1 MAELVVKTDN
11 IIRNIEKLDDVLKKH
26 DIQWSLV
33 SKVLSGDIS
42 FLKKI
47 LRDDIVERLHS
58 VGDSRLSSLKTIK
71 KLNPNL
77 VTIYIKP
84 PAQGLVK
91 SIVQYADI
99 SVNTSFRTIEAL
111 SREAVKQKKT
121 HKIIIFIELGEL
133 REGVVRENIVGF
145 YKKVF
150 ELPNIEIVGM
160 GSNLGC
166 MYGIEPTY
174 DKLLQLGLFKQLLEQ
189 MFNKNIPL
197 ISGGS
202 SITLP
207 LIGKK
212 LVPKAINHF
221 RIGESAFFGT
231 SPLDNK
237 KFQRLSTDTFRFN
250 ANVIELEEKS
260 NVPDGIISEA
270 NVGHTSEEDSE
281 KEKDIF
287 KTYRAILDF
296 GILDVDVEDITPKD
310 ENVKFIGTTSDMT
323 VYDIGRNINAHLKQ
337 KYMVGKKVAFKP
349 NYMATARLMNS
360 KFIDLKIE

>member
-1 MAELVVKTDN
+1 MAELIVKTEN
-11 IIRNIEKLDDVLKKH
+11 IIRNIEKLDDFLKKN

-33 SKVLSGDIS
+33 SKVLSGDPN

-47 LRDDIVERLHS
+47 LTDDIVNRLHS

-77 VTIYIKP
+77 ITIYIKP
-84 PAQGLVK
+84 PAYGLVK
-91 SIVQYADI
+91 NIVQYADI
-99 SVNTSFRTIEAL
+99 SVNTSYRTIEAL
-111 SREAVKQKKT
+111 SKEAVQQKKI

-133 REGVVRENIVGF
+133 REGVVRENIVEF

-150 ELPNIEIVGM
+150 NLPNIEIVGI

-174 DKLLQLGLFKQLLEQ
+174 DKLLQLSLFKQLLEQ
-189 MFNKNIPL
+189 MFNKKILL

-207 LIGKK
+207 LINKK

-221 RIGESAFFGT
+221 RIGESAFFGV

-237 KFQRLSTDTFRFN
+237 RFQKLSTDTFRFN
-250 ANVIELEEKS
+250 ANIIELEEKS
-260 NVPDGIISEA
+260 NVPDGIISDA
-270 NVGHTSEEDSE
+270 NVGHTSETDVEQAAY
-281 KEKDIF
+281 

-296 GILDVDVEDITPKD
+296 GILDVDVNNLTPKD
-310 ENVKFIGTTSDMT
+310 NNVEFIGTTSDMT

-337 KYMVGKKVAFKP
+337 KYMVGKKITFSP
-349 NYMATARLMNS
+349 SYMATARLMNS

>member
-1 MAELVVKTDN
+1 MAELVVKTDH
-11 IIRNIEKLDDVLKKH
+11 IIRNIEKLDVFLKKQ

-47 LRDDIVERLHS
+47 LREDIVERLHS
-58 VGDSRLSSLKTIK
+58 IGDSRLSSLKTIK
-71 KLNPNL
+71 KLNPDL

-84 PAQGLVK
+84 PAQGLVR
-91 SIVQYADI
+91 SIVEYADI

-111 SREAVKQKKT
+111 SREAVKQKKI

-133 REGVVRENIVGF
+133 REGVVRENIVDF

-150 ELPNIEIVGM
+150 ELPNIEIVGI

-189 MFNKNIPL
+189 MFNKKIPL

-207 LIGKK
+207 LISKK

-237 KFQRLSTDTFRFN
+237 RFQRLSTDTFRFN
-250 ANVIELEEKS
+250 TNVIELEEKS
-260 NVPDGIISEA
+260 NVPDGVISDA
-270 NVGHTSEEDSE
+270 SIGHTSENESD
-281 KEKDIF
+281 KEVY

-296 GILDVDVEDITPKD
+296 GILDVDVEDIKPTD

-323 VYDIGRNINAHLKQ
+323 VYDVGRNINKQLKQ
-337 KYMVGKKVAFKP
+337 KYMVGKKVCFKP

>member
-1 MAELVVKTDN
+1 MADLVVKTDN
-11 IIRNIEKLDDVLKKH
+11 IIKNIEKLDSFLKKH
-26 DIQWSLV
+26 DVQWSLV
-33 SKVLSGDIS
+33 SKVLSGDLS

-47 LRDDIVERLHS
+47 LTDDIVSRLHS

-71 KLNPNL
+71 KLNPEL

-84 PAQGLVK
+84 PAQNLAK

-99 SVNTSFRTIEAL
+99 SVNTSYRTIEAL
-111 SREAVKQKKT
+111 SREAVKQKKI
-121 HKIIIFIELGEL
+121 HKVIIFIELGEL
-133 REGVVRENIVGF
+133 REGVVREKIVDF

-150 ELPNIEIVGM
+150 ELPNIEVIGL

-174 DKLLQLGLFKQLLEQ
+174 DKLLQLSLFKQLLEQ
-189 MFNKNIPL
+189 MFNKKIPL

-207 LIGKK
+207 LINKK
-212 LVPKAINHF
+212 LVPKSINHF

-237 KFQRLSTDTFRFN
+237 RFQKLSTDTFRFN
-250 ANVIELEEKS
+250 ANIIELEEK
-260 NVPDGIISEA
+260 NNMPDGIISEA
-270 NVGHTSEEDSE
+270 SIGHTSET
-281 KEKDIF
+281 DIEQPSF

-296 GILDVDVEDITPKD
+296 GILDVDVNDVEPKD
-310 ENVKFIGTTSDMT
+310 DNVEFIGTTSDMT
-323 VYDIGRNINAHLKQ
+323 VYDIGRNINAQLKQ
-337 KYMVGKKVAFKP
+337 KYMVGKKICFKP
-349 NYMATARLMNS
+349 NYMAVARLMNS

>member
-1 MAELVVKTDN
+1 MAELVVKTEN
-11 IIRNIEKLDDVLKKH
+11 IIRNIEKIDTLLKKH

-33 SKVLSGDIS
+33 SKVLSGDLS
-42 FLKKI
+42 FLKNI
-47 LRDDIVERLHS
+47 LTDDVVNRLHS
-58 VGDSRLSSLKTIK
+58 IGDSRMSSLKTIK
-71 KLNPNL
+71 KLNPEL
-77 VTIYIKP
+77 ITIYIKP
-84 PAQGLVK
+84 PAQNLAR
-91 SIVQYADI
+91 SIVKYADI
-99 SVNTSFRTIEAL
+99 SVNTSYRTIEAL
-111 SREAVKQKKT
+111 SKEAVKQNKI

-133 REGVVRENIVGF
+133 REGVVRENIVEF

-150 ELPNIEIVGM
+150 NLPNIEIIGI

-174 DKLLQLGLFKQLLEQ
+174 DKLLQLSLFKQLLEQ
-189 MFNKNIPL
+189 MFNKKIPL

-212 LVPKAINHF
+212 LVPKAVNHF

-237 KFQRLSTDTFRFN
+237 RFQKLSTDTFTFN
-250 ANVIELEEKS
+250 ANVIELEEKNS
-260 NVPDGIISEA
+260 IPDGIISNA
-270 NVGHTSEEDSE
+270 SIGHTSDT
-281 KEKDIF
+281 DISQPAY

-296 GILDVDVEDITPKD
+296 GILDVDVNDLRAKD
-310 ENVKFIGTTSDMT
+310 QNVNFIGTTSDMT
-323 VYDIGRNINAHLKQ
+323 VYDVGKNINPQLKL
-337 KYMVGKKVAFKP
+337 KYQVGKKMGFNP
-349 NYMATARLMNS
+349 NYMAVARLMNS

>member
-1 MAELVVKTDN
+1 MADLVVKTDN
-11 IIRNIEKLDDVLKKH
+11 IIKNIEKLDSFLKKH
-26 DIQWSLV
+26 DVQWSLV
-33 SKVLSGDIS
+33 SKVLSGDLS

-47 LRDDIVERLHS
+47 LTEDIVSRLHS

-71 KLNPNL
+71 KLNPEL

-84 PAQGLVK
+84 PAQNLAK

-99 SVNTSFRTIEAL
+99 SVNTSYRTIEAL
-111 SREAVKQKKT
+111 SREAVKQNKI
-121 HKIIIFIELGEL
+121 HKVIIFIELGEL
-133 REGVVRENIVGF
+133 REGVVREKIVDF

-150 ELPNIEIVGM
+150 ELPNIEVIGL

-174 DKLLQLGLFKQLLEQ
+174 DKLLQLSLFKQLLEQ
-189 MFNKNIPL
+189 MFNKKIPL

-207 LIGKK
+207 LINKK
-212 LVPKAINHF
+212 LVPKSINHF

-237 KFQRLSTDTFRFN
+237 RFQKLSTDTFRFN
-250 ANVIELEEKS
+250 ANIIELEEK
-260 NVPDGIISEA
+260 NNMPDGIISEA
-270 NVGHTSEEDSE
+270 SIGHTSET
-281 KEKDIF
+281 DIEQPSY

-296 GILDVDVEDITPKD
+296 GILDVDVNDVEPKD
-310 ENVKFIGTTSDMT
+310 DNVEFIGTTSDMT
-323 VYDIGRNINAHLKQ
+323 VYDIGRNINAQLKQ
-337 KYMVGKKVAFKP
+337 KYMVGKKICFKP
-349 NYMATARLMNS
+349 NYMAVARLMNS

>member
-1 MAELVVKTDN
+1 MADLVVKTDN
-11 IIRNIEKLDDVLKKH
+11 IIKNIEKLDSFLKKH
-26 DIQWSLV
+26 DVQWSLV
-33 SKVLSGDIS
+33 SKVLSGDLS

-47 LRDDIVERLHS
+47 LTEDIVSRLHS

-71 KLNPNL
+71 KLNPEL
-77 VTIYIKP
+77 ITIYIKP
-84 PAQGLVK
+84 PAQNLAK

-99 SVNTSFRTIEAL
+99 SVNTSYRTIEAL
-111 SREAVKQKKT
+111 SREAVKQKKI
-121 HKIIIFIELGEL
+121 HKVIIFIELGEL
-133 REGVVRENIVGF
+133 REGVVREKIVDF

-150 ELPNIEIVGM
+150 ELPNIEVIGL

-174 DKLLQLGLFKQLLEQ
+174 DKLLQLSLFKQLLEQ
-189 MFNKNIPL
+189 MFNKKIPL

-207 LIGKK
+207 LISKK
-212 LVPKAINHF
+212 LVPKSINHF

-237 KFQRLSTDTFRFN
+237 RFQKLSTDTFRFN
-250 ANVIELEEKS
+250 ANIIELEEK
-260 NVPDGIISEA
+260 NNMPDGVISEA
-270 NVGHTSEEDSE
+270 SIGHTSET
-281 KEKDIF
+281 DIEQPSF

-296 GILDVDVEDITPKD
+296 GILDVDVNDVEPKD
-310 ENVKFIGTTSDMT
+310 DNVEFIGTTSDMT
-323 VYDIGRNINAHLKQ
+323 VYDIGRNINAQLKQ
-337 KYMVGKKVAFKP
+337 KYMVGKKICFKP
-349 NYMATARLMNS
+349 NYMAVARLMNS

>member
-1 MAELVVKTDN
+1 MAELVVKTEN
-11 IIRNIEKLDDVLKKH
+11 IIRNIQKLDDFLKKQN
-26 DIQWSLV
+26 IQWSLV

-47 LRDDIVERLHS
+47 LTDDIVNRLHS

-71 KLNPNL
+71 NLNPEL
-77 VTIYIKP
+77 ITIYIKP
-84 PAQGLVK
+84 PAQNLV
-91 SIVQYADI
+91 SNIVRYADI
-99 SVNTSFRTIEAL
+99 TVNTSFRTIEAL
-111 SREAVKQKKT
+111 SKEAVKQKKI

-133 REGVVRENIVGF
+133 REGVVRENIVEF

-150 ELPNIEIVGM
+150 NLPNIEIIGI

-174 DKLLQLGLFKQLLEQ
+174 DKLLQLSLFKQLLEQ
-189 MFNKNIPL
+189 MFNKKIPL

-207 LIGKK
+207 LINRK
-212 LVPKAINHF
+212 LVPKAVNHF
-221 RIGESAFFGT
+221 RIGEAAFFGT

-237 KFQRLSTDTFRFN
+237 RFQKLSTDTFRFN
-250 ANVIELEEKS
+250 ANVIELEEKNS
-260 NVPDGIISEA
+260 VPDGVISDA
-270 NVGHTSEEDSE
+270 SIGHTSEIMENEPSY
-281 KEKDIF
+281 
-287 KTYRAILDF
+287 KTYRAIMDF
-296 GILDVDVEDITPKD
+296 GILDVDVNDIKPKD
-310 ENVKFIGTTSDMT
+310 ENINFIGTTSDMT
-323 VYDIGRNINAHLKQ
+323 VYDIGQNINSQLKA
-337 KYMVGKKVAFKP
+337 KYQVGNKMTFIP

>member
-1 MAELVVKTDN
+1 MAELVVKTDH
-11 IIRNIEKLDDVLKKH
+11 IIRNIEKLDDFLKKH

-47 LRDDIVERLHS
+47 LRDDIVDRLHS

-71 KLNPNL
+71 KLNPEL

-111 SREAVKQKKT
+111 SKEAVKQKKT

-133 REGVVRENIVGF
+133 REGVVRENIVDF

-150 ELPNIEIVGM
+150 ELPNIEIVGI

-174 DKLLQLGLFKQLLEQ
+174 DKLLQLSLFKQLLEE
-189 MFNKNIPL
+189 MFDKKIPL
-197 ISGGS
+197 VSGGS

-212 LVPKAINHF
+212 LVPKSVNHF
-221 RIGESAFFGT
+221 RIGEAAFFGT

-237 KFQRLSTDTFRFN
+237 RFQRLSTDTFRFN
-250 ANVIELEEKS
+250 TNIIELEEKDNIPS
-260 NVPDGIISEA
+260 GVISDA
-270 NVGHTSEEDSE
+270 NVGHTSETDS
-281 KEKDIF
+281 DQPLY

-296 GILDVDVEDITPKD
+296 GILDVDVEDINPKD

-323 VYDIGRNINAHLKQ
+323 VYDIGRNINKQLKQ
-337 KYMVGKKVAFKP
+337 KYMVGKKVCFKP

>member
-1 MAELVVKTDN
+1 MAELVVKTEN
-11 IIRNIEKLDDVLKKH
+11 IIRNVEKLDTFLKKH
-26 DIQWSLV
+26 DVQWSLV

-47 LRDDIVERLHS
+47 LREDVVERLHS
-58 VGDSRLSSLKTIK
+58 IGDSRLSSLKTIK

-84 PAQGLVK
+84 PAQNLAK

-99 SVNTSFRTIEAL
+99 SVNTSYKTIEAL
-111 SREAVKQKKT
+111 SKEAVLKENI

-133 REGVVRENIVGF
+133 REGVVRENIVEF

-150 ELPNIEIVGM
+150 ELPNIEIIGI

-174 DKLLQLGLFKQLLEQ
+174 DKLLQLSLFKQLLEQ
-189 MFNKNIPL
+189 MFNKKIQL

-207 LIGKK
+207 LISKK
-212 LVPKAINHF
+212 LVPKSVNHF

-237 KFQRLSTDTFRFN
+237 RFQKLSTDTFRFN
-250 ANVIELEEKS
+250 ANIIELEEKY
-260 NVPDGIISEA
+260 NMPDGIISDA
-270 NVGHTSEEDSE
+270 NIGHTSETEITEPSY
-281 KEKDIF
+281 

-296 GILDVDVEDITPKD
+296 GILDVDVNDIEPKD
-310 ENVKFIGTTSDMT
+310 NNVDFIGTTSDMT
-323 VYDIGRNINAHLKQ
+323 VYDIGKNINTHLKQ
-337 KYMVGKKVAFKP
+337 KYMVGKKICFKP
-349 NYMATARLMNS
+349 NYMAVARLMNS
-360 KFIDLKIE
+360 KFISLKIE